1 MCQKHHKP
9 TGLHASDYAAGEEYK
24 RRQDMCCDNCG
35 HKSKKYFNCDGDKLC
50 RSCAEEWK
58 EQERLRQIEAKEIKI
73 KKEQKDET
81 NN

>member
-24 RRQDMCCDNCG
+24 KRMRARV
-35 HKSKKYFNCDGDKLC
+35 KV
-50 RSCAEEWK
+50 
-58 EQERLRQIEAKEIKI
+58 KI